1 MWLSCSLPMGARKDR
16 LRFPVSAL
24 STAARPSTSRAPLI
38 WWAKPNRVFNVKR
51 PVQQPT
57 ASHSTLFNLSTQT
70 HTDTIAFVSIEQTI
84 TYFVFFVFFCCCH
97 LFFFSPC
104 HKSFWVLGIGNPE
117 MSCKQMYQFNI
128 CVVGKTIPSVRRLCP
143 DLSLSE
149 QFFILLLLLLLFHI
163 ALFIS
168 PYSRQNSCSTYMHVI
183 LNTTL
188 LSLLLIPSQTCYFEE
203 KNDKILWHSVSFS
216 GYPR

>member
-1 MWLSCSLPMGARKDR
+1 MLNGP
-16 LRFPVSAL
+16 
-24 STAARPSTSRAPLI
+24 
-38 WWAKPNRVFNVKR
+38 FNN
-51 PVQQPT
+51 QQPVT
-57 ASHSTLFNLSTQT
+57 ARCSICQHKLTQT
-70 HTDTIAFVSIEQTI
+70 LLHLFLQSKQSHILF
-84 TYFVFFVFFCCCH
+84 FFVFFCCCH

-203 KNDKILWHSVSFS
+203 KNDKIL
-216 GYPR
+216 